1 MRIPPSLMTR
11 GFGVVVMASMV
22 ACGGNSGGGVDAG
35 DPPGAIDADPDAP
48 DADPNAPDANPEP
61 PVSGI
66 CSEGGRATSNR
77 YLPDDVGNSWSY
89 RVDEFDGNPPV
100 IKRQRYSEIITPD
113 EETGPVIVQLT
124 ENASGNT
131 ENWLQRQGDKMVRLR
146 QRDFDSTGRLE
157 RTTSYL
163 PYRLRLD
170 ESPERLVAGARWT
183 ENYVRVV
190 EDSLGTTEETISE
203 EWSIIG
209 VDVAC
214 PEPWSH
220 VKCLQVGLDRIQG
233 GVSQKTYWFA
243 RSYGKILEEGGLL
256 EELFDCDLK

>member
-1 MRIPPSLMTR
+1 MRIPPSMMTR

-22 ACGGNSGGGVDAG
+22 ACGGGSGGGVDAG
-35 DPPGAIDADPDAP
+35 NPPGAV
-48 DADPNAPDANPEP
+48 DADPNAPDADPGAPDANPT
-61 PVSGI
+61 PVPGI
-66 CSEGGRATSNR
+66 CSEGGRSTSNR

-89 RVDEFDGNPPV
+89 RVDEFDGNPPA
-100 IKRQRYSEIITPD
+100 IKRQRYSELITPD

-124 ENASGNT
+124 ENASGST

-146 QRDFDSTGRLE
+146 QRDFDATGRLE
-157 RTTSYL
+157 RTTHYR

-170 ESPERLVAGARWT
+170 ESPERLVAGVTWT
-183 ENYVRVV
+183 ENYVREVQ
-190 EDSLGTTEETISE
+190 DSLGTTQETISE
-203 EWSIIG
+203 EWSVAG
-209 VDVAC
+209 VDVSC

-220 VKCLQVGLDRIQG
+220 LKCIEVDLVRLEG

-243 RSYGKILEEGGLL
+243 RGYGKILEEGGLI